1 MHKKKLKPSEF
12 YSRCMVHGLS
22 NSIITENVPIAT
34 ETSENSDVGSIRDIT
49 KIGRQND
56 AEQVVID
63 ESNSKPFTHDKSPIS
78 DEMQSTLN
86 S

>member
-1 MHKKKLKPSEF
+1 MHKKNLKPSEF

-22 NSIITENVPIAT
+22 NSIISENNAPIPT

-63 ESNSKPFTHDKSPIS
+63 E
-78 DEMQSTLN
+78 
-86 S
+86 